1 MMPMSTYNDEFRAK
15 HKNDPKVWR
24 LHDGTEVSTAALK
37 RLYSGLGLKRS
48 LPSPAMRMLLGITKI
63 HESK

>member
-1 MMPMSTYNDEFRAK
+1 MSTHNEEWHAK

-24 LHDGTEVSTAALK
+24 LHDGSEVSTAALK
-37 RLYSGLGLKRS
+37 RIYSGLGMRSS

-63 HESK
+63 HKGK